1 MSILED
7 YLQVDE
13 NVSVHL
19 NENIYLYNLNQI
31 YIIVVLNDET
41 QTYSSVAHKQHDMLY
56 MRVYHCDA
64 VLSAQWRSELMN
76 IHQFYASLYI
86 VFKCIP
92 VIY

>member
-41 QTYSSVAHKQHDMLY
+41 QTYSSVAHKQRGMLY

-76 IHQFYASLYI
+76 LHQFYASLYV